1 MAVTETFLEL
11 YSRLRE
17 ANRELKTAV
26 ENGEDEV
33 GDLIENYVQI
43 QIAMIKEAKTG
54 NGNTDA
60 TTTQR

>member
-1 MAVTETFLEL
+1 MVTETFLEL
-11 YSRLRE
+11 FSRLRE

-26 ENGEDEV
+26 ENGEEEV

-43 QIAMIKEAKTG
+43 QIAMIKEAK
-54 NGNTDA
+54 NDKAAA